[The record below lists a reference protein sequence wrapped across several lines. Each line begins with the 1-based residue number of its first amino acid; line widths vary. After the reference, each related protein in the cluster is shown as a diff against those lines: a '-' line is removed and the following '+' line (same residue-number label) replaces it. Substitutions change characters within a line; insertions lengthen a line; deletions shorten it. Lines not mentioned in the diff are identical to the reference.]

1 MFPFGY
7 IISPMEMVSRVLFAS
22 VLLVAAYA
30 APVPAR
36 AAELVMFEAGGCT
49 WCRTWHEVIGPIYPR
64 TEEGRIAPLRRVD
77 KDGPRPDDLRHVEGI
92 VFTPTFVVVEA
103 GREVGRITGYPGE
116 DFFWGLVGQIVAK
129 VKSPDLSGS

>member
-1 MFPFGY
+1 MLPIGY
-7 IISPMEMVSRVLFAS
+7 IISLMEMFWRAFAAS
-22 VLLVAAYA
+22 ALLAAALA
-30 APVPAR
+30 ATVPAR

-77 KDGPRPDDLRHVEGI
+77 KDGPRPEDLRHIEGI
-92 VFTPTFVVVEA
+92 VFTPTFVVVDA
-103 GREVGRITGYPGE
+103 GREVGRITGFPGE

-129 VKSPDLSGS
+129 VKSSGPSGS